1 MAVSFLSVSN
11 FTAFLGIKT
20 DNLSMRS
27 IWSGSIGF
35 GLVNIPVKL
44 YSASQSHE
52 GLDLDMLHKEDHSP
66 IRYARI
72 CREDGEEIAYE
83 DIVKGY
89 EYKKGDY
96 IVLSQEDLKKADAK
110 KTKTIEIKQ
119 FADETEIDSRYYD
132 KPYYLEPDKGAERA
146 YALLRDAL
154 ARSNK
159 VAVAKY
165 AMRARD
171 NMGAIKPIGNAL
183 VLNQMRF
190 PADLRN
196 PADLKFPEQKADK
209 QELEMALALI
219 KQLDKPFIPEDWHD
233 TYTEELEAV
242 IEEKAKGHKPKPH
255 GKEPETTRVKD
266 LMSTLKASLD
276 TSK

>member
-1 MAVSFLSVSN
+1 V
-11 FTAFLGIKT
+11 T
-20 DNLSMRS
+20 R
-27 IWSGSIGF
+27 
-35 GLVNIPVKL
+35 
-44 YSASQSHE
+44 ASQSNE

-72 CREDGEEIAYE
+72 CREDGEEVPYD

-89 EYKKGDY
+89 EYRKGDY
-96 IVLSQEDLKKADAK
+96 VVLTQEDFKKADAE

-119 FADETEIDSRYYD
+119 FVDEPEIDSRYYE

-159 VAVAKY
+159 IALAKY

-196 PADLKFPEQKADK
+196 PADLKFPEQKAQK
-209 QELEMALALI
+209 AELEMAMALI

-233 TYTEELEAV
+233 TYTEELEEV
-242 IEEKAKGHKPKPH
+242 IEEKAKGHKPKAKGNKPRDT
-255 GKEPETTRVKD
+255 KVKD
-266 LMSTLKASLD
+266 LMATLKASLD
-276 TSK
+276 EAK

>member
-1 MAVSFLSVSN
+1 
-11 FTAFLGIKT
+11 
-20 DNLSMRS
+20 MRS

-52 GLDLDMLHKEDHSP
+52 GIDLDMLHKEDHSP

-72 CREDGEEIAYE
+72 CREDGEEVPYD

-96 IVLSQEDLKKADAK
+96 VVLSQEDFKKADAK
-110 KTKTIEIKQ
+110 KTKTIDIKQ
-119 FADETEIDSRYYD
+119 FADEDDIDSRYYE

-154 ARSNK
+154 ARAGK
-159 VAVAKY
+159 VALAKY

-171 NMGAIKPIGNAL
+171 NMAAIKPIGNAL
-183 VLNQMRF
+183 VLVQMRF
-190 PADLRN
+190 PADLR
-196 PADLKFPEQKADK
+196 AAGDLKFPTEKAK
-209 QELEMALALI
+209 KEELEMALTLI

-233 TYTEELEAV
+233 TYTEELEEI
-242 IEEKAKGHKPKPH
+242 IEEKAKGHKPKTH
-255 GKEPETTRVKD
+255 GKEPQDTKVKD
-266 LMSTLKASLD
+266 LMETLRASLD
-276 TSK
+276 SNK

>member
-1 MAVSFLSVSN
+1 
-11 FTAFLGIKT
+11 
-20 DNLSMRS
+20 MRS

-44 YSASQSHE
+44 YSASRTHE

-72 CREDGEEIAYE
+72 CRQDGEEVPYD

-96 IVLSQEDLKKADAK
+96 IVLTQEDLKKADAK
-110 KTKTIEIKQ
+110 KTKTIDIKQ
-119 FADETEIDSRYYD
+119 FADENEIDSRYYD

-154 ARSNK
+154 AKTNK
-159 VAVAKY
+159 IALAKY

-171 NMGAIKPIGNAL
+171 NLAAIKPVGNAL
-183 VLNQMRF
+183 ILNQMRF

-196 PADLKFPEQKADK
+196 PTDLNFPGHKAVK
-209 QELEMALALI
+209 EELEIAVALI

-233 TYTEELEAV
+233 TYTEELEEV
-242 IEEKAKGHKPKPH
+242 IEEKAKGHKPKKQ
-255 GKEPETTRVKD
+255 GKEPEDTDVKD
-266 LMSTLKASLD
+266 LMGSLKASLGR
-276 TSK
+276 K

>member
-1 MAVSFLSVSN
+1 
-11 FTAFLGIKT
+11 
-20 DNLSMRS
+20 MRS
-27 IWSGSIGF
+27 IWSGAIGF

-44 YSASQSHE
+44 YSASQSHD

-72 CREDGEEIAYE
+72 CREDGEEVPYD

-89 EYKKGDY
+89 EYRKGDY
-96 IVLSQEDLKKADAK
+96 VVLTQEDFKKADAK
-110 KTKTIEIKQ
+110 KTKTIEIRH
-119 FADETEIDSRYYD
+119 FVDEAEIDSRYYE
-132 KPYYLEPDKGAERA
+132 KPYYLEPDKGADRA

-154 ARSNK
+154 AKTNK
-159 VAVAKY
+159 IALAKY

-171 NMGAIKPIGNAL
+171 NMGAIKPMGNAL

-196 PADLKFPEQKADK
+196 LADLKLPDQKAQK
-209 QELEMALALI
+209 EELEMAVALI

-233 TYTEELEAV
+233 TYTEELEEV
-242 IEEKAKGHKPKPH
+242 IEQKAKGQKPKTH
-255 GKEPETTRVKD
+255 GQAPKDTKVKD
-266 LMSTLKASLD
+266 LMSTLKASLEN
-276 TSK
+276 SK

>member
-1 MAVSFLSVSN
+1 
-11 FTAFLGIKT
+11 
-20 DNLSMRS
+20 MRA

-44 YSASQSHE
+44 YSASQPRE
-52 GLDLDMLHKEDHSP
+52 GIDLDMLHKDDHSP

-72 CREDGEEIAYE
+72 CREDGEEVPYDE
-83 DIVKGY
+83 VVKGY

-96 IVLSQEDLKKADAK
+96 IVLSQDDLKKADVKEAK
-110 KTKTIEIKQ
+110 SINIKQ
-119 FADETEIDSRYYD
+119 FTDESEIDSRYYER
-132 KPYYLEPDKGAERA
+132 PYYLEPEKGAERA

-154 ARSNK
+154 DKSGK
-159 VAVAKY
+159 VALAKY

-183 VLNQMRF
+183 VLVQMRF

-196 PADLKFPEQKADK
+196 PGELNFPESKAQKEEVD
-209 QELEMALALI
+209 MALALI

-233 TYTEELEAV
+233 TYTEELEEL
-242 IEEKAKGHKPKPH
+242 IEQKAKGHKPKVH
-255 GKEPETTRVKD
+255 GKEPQDTKVKD
-266 LMSTLKASLD
+266 LMATLKASLD
-276 TSK
+276 EAK

>member
-1 MAVSFLSVSN
+1 
-11 FTAFLGIKT
+11 
-20 DNLSMRS
+20 MRS

-44 YSASQSHE
+44 FSASQSHE

-72 CREDGEEIAYE
+72 CREDGEEVPYD

-89 EYKKGDY
+89 EYRKGDY
-96 IVLSQEDLKKADAK
+96 IVLTQEDIKRADAK
-110 KTKTIEIKQ
+110 KTKTLEIKQ
-119 FADETEIDSRYYD
+119 FTDEDEIDSRYYD

-154 ARSNK
+154 ASTKK
-159 VAVAKY
+159 VALAKY

-171 NMGAIKPIGNAL
+171 NMGAIKPIGSML
-183 VLNQMRF
+183 MLIQLRF

-196 PADLKFPEQKADK
+196 PVDLKFPEEKASK
-209 QELEMALALI
+209 EELEMATALV

-233 TYTEELEAV
+233 TYTEELEEI
-242 IEEKAKGHKPKPH
+242 IEEKAKGHKPKAK
-255 GKEPETTRVKD
+255 GKEPQDTKVKD
-266 LMSTLKASLD
+266 LMSTLKASLES
-276 TSK
+276 SK

>member
-1 MAVSFLSVSN
+1 
-11 FTAFLGIKT
+11 
-20 DNLSMRS
+20 MRA

-44 YSASQSHE
+44 YSASQPRE
-52 GLDLDMLHKEDHSP
+52 GIDLDMLHKEDHSP

-72 CREDGEEIAYE
+72 CREDGEEVPYDE
-83 DIVKGY
+83 VVKGY

-96 IVLSQEDLKKADAK
+96 IVLSQDDLKKADVKEAK
-110 KTKTIEIKQ
+110 SINIKQ
-119 FADETEIDSRYYD
+119 FTDESEIDSRYYER
-132 KPYYLEPDKGAERA
+132 PYYLEPEKGAERA

-154 ARSNK
+154 DKSGK
-159 VAVAKY
+159 VALAKY

-183 VLNQMRF
+183 VLVQMRF

-196 PADLKFPEQKADK
+196 PSELNFPESKAQKEEVD
-209 QELEMALALI
+209 MALALI

-233 TYTEELEAV
+233 TYTEELEEL
-242 IEEKAKGHKPKPH
+242 IEQKAKGHKPKVH
-255 GKEPETTRVKD
+255 GKEPQDTKVKD
-266 LMSTLKASLD
+266 LMATLKASLD
-276 TSK
+276 EAK

>member
-1 MAVSFLSVSN
+1 
-11 FTAFLGIKT
+11 
-20 DNLSMRS
+20 MRA

-44 YSASQSHE
+44 YSASHPRE

-72 CREDGEEIAYE
+72 CREDGDEVPYNE
-83 DIVKGY
+83 IVKGY

-96 IVLSQEDLKKADAK
+96 IVLTQEDFKKADVRE
-110 KTKTIEIKQ
+110 TKTIDIKQ
-119 FADETEIDSRYYD
+119 FADEEEIDSRYYE

-154 ARSNK
+154 ERSGK
-159 VAVAKY
+159 VALAKY

-171 NMGAIKPIGNAL
+171 NMGAIKPVGRAL

-196 PADLKFPEQKADK
+196 PGELKFPGEKAK
-209 QELEMALALI
+209 AEELKMAMALI

-233 TYTEELEAV
+233 TYTEELEEI
-242 IEEKAKGHKPKPH
+242 IEQKAKGHKPKAK
-255 GKEPETTRVKD
+255 GKEPKDTKVKD
-266 LMSTLKASLD
+266 LMATLKASLNE
-276 TSK
+276 SK

>member
-1 MAVSFLSVSN
+1 
-11 FTAFLGIKT
+11 
-20 DNLSMRS
+20 MRA

-44 YSASQSHE
+44 FSASRAHE
-52 GLDLDMLHKEDHSP
+52 GLDLDMLHKEDNSP

-72 CREDGEEIAYE
+72 CREDGEEVPFDE
-83 DIVKGY
+83 IVKGY
-89 EYKKGDY
+89 EYKDGDY
-96 IVLSQEDLKKADAK
+96 VVLTKEDIKKADVK
-110 KTKTIEIKQ
+110 KTKTIDIKQ
-119 FADETEIDSRYYD
+119 FADEEEIDSRYYE

-154 ARSNK
+154 EKSGK
-159 VAVAKY
+159 VALAQY

-171 NMGAIKPIGNAL
+171 NMGAIKPIGHAL

-196 PADLKFPEQKADK
+196 PSELKFPTEKAK
-209 QELEMALALI
+209 AAELQMAIALI

-233 TYTEELEAV
+233 TYTEELEEI
-242 IEEKAKGHKPKPH
+242 IEEKAKGHKTKQK
-255 GKEPETTRVKD
+255 GKEPKDTKVKD
-266 LMSTLKASLD
+266 LMDTLKASLNE
-276 TSK
+276 TK

>member
-1 MAVSFLSVSN
+1 
-11 FTAFLGIKT
+11 
-20 DNLSMRS
+20 MRS

-44 YSASQSHE
+44 YSASQSHD

-72 CREDGEEIAYE
+72 CREDGEEVPYD

-89 EYKKGDY
+89 EYREGDY
-96 IVLSQEDLKKADAK
+96 VILTQEDFKKADAK
-110 KTKTIEIKQ
+110 KTKTLEIRQ
-119 FADETEIDSRYYD
+119 FVDEPEIDSRYYE

-154 ARSNK
+154 AK
-159 VAVAKY
+159 AGKIALAKY

-171 NMGAIKPIGNAL
+171 NMGAIKPIGDAL

-190 PADLRN
+190 PSDLRS
-196 PADLKFPEQKADK
+196 PADLKFPKDKAK
-209 QELEMALALI
+209 KEELDMAMALI
-219 KQLDKPFIPEDWHD
+219 RQLDKPFIPEDWHD
-233 TYTEELEAV
+233 TYTEELEEV
-242 IEEKAKGHKPKPH
+242 IEEKAKGQKPKAR
-255 GKEPETTRVKD
+255 GKAPEDTKVKD
-266 LMSTLKASLD
+266 LMSTLKASLE
-276 TSK
+276 SAK

>member
-1 MAVSFLSVSN
+1 VA
-11 FTAFLGIKT
+11 
-20 DNLSMRS
+20 SMRS

-44 YSASQSHE
+44 YSASQSHD

-72 CREDGEEIAYE
+72 CREDGEEVPYD

-96 IVLSQEDLKKADAK
+96 IVLSKQDLKRADAK

-119 FADETEIDSRYYD
+119 FTDEPEIDSRYYE

-154 ARSNK
+154 AKSGK
-159 VAVAKY
+159 IALAKY

-196 PADLKFPEQKADK
+196 PADLKFPGQKAQK
-209 QELEMALALI
+209 AELEMANALI

-233 TYTEELEAV
+233 TYTEELEEV
-242 IEEKAKGHKPKPH
+242 IEEKAKGHKPKPR
-255 GKEPETTRVKD
+255 GQEPKDTKVKD
-266 LMSTLKASLD
+266 LMSTLKASLEA
-276 TSK
+276 SK